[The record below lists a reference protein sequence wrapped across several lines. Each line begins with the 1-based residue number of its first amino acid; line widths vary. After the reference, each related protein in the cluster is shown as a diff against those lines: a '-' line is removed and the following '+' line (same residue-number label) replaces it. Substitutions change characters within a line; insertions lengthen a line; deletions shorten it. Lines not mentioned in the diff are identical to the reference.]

1 VSPSEDEKP
10 RAVGDPDAWRAYAHP
25 VRIKLM
31 AAIQERPAAR
41 VVDLAEAVGVPANKV
56 SFHLRQL
63 ARYGFVE
70 PDEAEH
76 GDARERWWRTTSR
89 AGFQMVADELMQ
101 TAEGEAVFRTVTAVY
116 RDQALAKV
124 NAWHRLVNSDYDGG
138 GREPAVTNYDLTLDL
153 TAEELQQFRDEHFAL
168 LRRWH
173 QHGLD
178 RRAAGDDEGRE
189 TFELYGFGAYAAD
202 LRWADADEGG
212 PAPRR

>member
-1 VSPSEDEKP
+1 MPPPEEQQP

-31 AAIQERPAAR
+31 AAIQERPSAR
-41 VVDLAEAVGVPANKV
+41 VVDLADAVGVPANKV

-70 PDEAEH
+70 PDDSRA

-89 AGFQMVADELMQ
+89 AGFRMVADEMMQ

-124 NAWHRLVNSDYDGG
+124 DAWHRLVNSDYDGG
-138 GREPAVTNYDLTLDL
+138 GRKPVITNHDTTVDL
-153 TAEELQQFRDEHFAL
+153 TAEEIEQFRDELFAL
-168 LRRWH
+168 LRRWQ
-173 QHGLD
+173 QHGID

-189 TFELYGFGAYAAD
+189 PFELFGLGAYTAD
-202 LRWADADEGG
+202 LRWAGADEGG
-212 PAPRR
+212 RARPR

>member
-1 VSPSEDEKP
+1 VGPSEDQQP
-10 RAVGDPDAWRAYAHP
+10 REIGDPKAWRAYAHP

-31 AAIQERPAAR
+31 AAIQERSAAR

-70 PDEAEH
+70 PDDTDH

-89 AGFQMVADELMQ
+89 TGFRMVAEEMMQ
-101 TAEGEAVFRTVTAVY
+101 SPEGEAAFRTVTAVY
-116 RDQALAKV
+116 RDQSLAKV

-138 GREPAVTNYDLTLDL
+138 GRKPVVTNFDTTVDLA
-153 TAEELQQFRDEHFAL
+153 AEELEQFREELAAVLHK
-168 LRRWH
+168 WH

-178 RRAAGDDEGRE
+178 RRAAGEEEGRE
-189 TFELYGFGAYAAD
+189 PFELFCIGAYAAD
-202 LRWADADEGG
+202 LRWAASDEGG
-212 PAPRR
+212 RAPQR